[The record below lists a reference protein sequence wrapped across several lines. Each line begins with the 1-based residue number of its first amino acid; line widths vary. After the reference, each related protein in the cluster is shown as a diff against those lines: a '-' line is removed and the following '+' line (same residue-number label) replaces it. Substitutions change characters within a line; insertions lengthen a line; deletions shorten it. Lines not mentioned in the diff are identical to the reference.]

1 LQGEKT
7 MPENYKEL
15 IKRCYQCGTCT
26 GACPSAKIT
35 GTFNPRK
42 IIAYMLL
49 GSTNKMIADDVI
61 WLCTACHACVER
73 CPELVYPAEV
83 LFQLKN
89 AATSSGNFP
98 IGLKE
103 EAMQIYTTGTTV
115 ALSSPIERRRNK
127 LGLPEFP
134 AANVD
139 EIQKI
144 MELTG
149 IDKKLEFNGT
159 TLTEQKTKEDK
170 ESNEEL

>member
-1 LQGEKT
+1 
-7 MPENYKEL
+7 MPEDYEVL

-42 IIAYMLL
+42 LIAYMLL
-49 GSTNKMIADDVI
+49 GSTERVVSDDVI

-89 AATSSGNFP
+89 VATSNGKFP
-98 IGLKE
+98 AGLKE
-103 EAMQIYTTGTTV
+103 EAMQIFTTGTTV
-115 ALSSPIERRRNK
+115 ALSSPIERRRKK

-134 AANVD
+134 EVNVD

-159 TLTEQKTKEDK
+159 TLKEQKD
-170 ESNEEL
+170 EEEEKQ

>member
-1 LQGEKT
+1 
-7 MPENYKEL
+7 MPEDYEVL

-42 IIAYMLL
+42 LIAYMLL
-49 GSTNKMIADDVI
+49 GSIERVVSDDVI

-89 AATSSGNFP
+89 VATSNGKFP
-98 IGLKE
+98 SGLKE
-103 EAMQIYTTGTTV
+103 EAMQIYSTGTTV
-115 ALSSPIERRRNK
+115 ALSAPIERRRKK

-134 AANVD
+134 AVNVD
-139 EIQKI
+139 EVQKI
-144 MELTG
+144 IELTG
-149 IDKKLEFNGT
+149 LDKKLEFNGS
-159 TLTEQKTKEDK
+159 TLKEQKDD
-170 ESNEEL
+170 EEENQ

>member
-1 LQGEKT
+1 
-7 MPENYKEL
+7 
-15 IKRCYQCGTCT
+15 
-26 GACPSAKIT
+26 
-35 GTFNPRK
+35 
-42 IIAYMLL
+42 MLL
-49 GSTNKMIADDVI
+49 GNTDKMVADDVI

-89 AATSSGNFP
+89 IATSNGKFP

-115 ALSSPIERRRNK
+115 AYSSPIERRRKK

-134 AANVD
+134 AVNVD

-149 IDKKLEFNGT
+149 IDKKLEFNGS
-159 TLTEQKTKEDK
+159 TLKEQK
-170 ESNEEL
+170 EEQEETQ

>member
-1 LQGEKT
+1 
-7 MPENYKEL
+7 MPEDYEVL

-26 GACPSAKIT
+26 GSCPSAKIT

-42 IIAYMLL
+42 LIAYMLL
-49 GSTNKMIADDVI
+49 GSIERVVSDDVI

-89 AATSSGNFP
+89 VATSNGKFP
-98 IGLKE
+98 AGLKE

-115 ALSSPIERRRNK
+115 ALSSPIERRRKK
-127 LGLPEFP
+127 LGLPELP
-134 AANVD
+134 AVNVD
-139 EIQKI
+139 EVRKI

-149 IDKKLEFNGT
+149 LDKKLEFNGT
-159 TLTEQKTKEDK
+159 TLKEQKDD
-170 ESNEEL
+170 EEEEQ

>member
-1 LQGEKT
+1 
-7 MPENYKEL
+7 MPENYEEL

-49 GSTNKMIADDVI
+49 GSKNKMISDDVI
-61 WLCTACHACVER
+61 WLCVACHACAER
-73 CPELVYPAEV
+73 CPELVYPSEV

-89 AATSSGNFP
+89 AATAEGNFP
-98 IGLKE
+98 AAVKD
-103 EAMQIYTTGTTV
+103 EALQVYNTGTTV
-115 ALSSPIERRRNK
+115 EPSAPIERRRIK

-134 AANVD
+134 VVNVD

-144 MELTG
+144 MEVTG
-149 IDKKLEFNGT
+149 IDKKLEFNGK
-159 TLTEQKTKEDK
+159 TLKEQK
-170 ESNEEL
+170 NEEEEKQ

>member
-1 LQGEKT
+1 
-7 MPENYKEL
+7 MPEDFEVL

-49 GSTNKMIADDVI
+49 SKTDKMVADDVI

-89 AATSSGNFP
+89 VATTNGKFP
-98 IGLKE
+98 TSLKE

-115 ALSSPIERRRNK
+115 AYSSPIERRRKK

-134 AANVD
+134 AVNVE

-149 IDKKLEFNGT
+149 LDKKLDFNGS
-159 TLTEQKTKEDK
+159 TLKDQEQK
-170 ESNEEL
+170 EEQEETQ

>member
-1 LQGEKT
+1 MT
-7 MPENYKEL
+7 ENYEVL

-42 IIAYMLL
+42 IIAHMLL
-49 GSTNKMIADDVI
+49 GSTDRMIADDVI

-89 AATSSGNFP
+89 VATSNGKFP

-103 EAMQIYTTGTTV
+103 EAIQIYISGTTV
-115 ALSSPIERRRNK
+115 APSSPIERRRTK

-134 AANVD
+134 TVNVD

-159 TLTEQKTKEDK
+159 TLKKI
-170 ESNEEL
+170 EEEEKQ

>member
-1 LQGEKT
+1 
-7 MPENYKEL
+7 
-15 IKRCYQCGTCT
+15 
-26 GACPSAKIT
+26 
-35 GTFNPRK
+35 
-42 IIAYMLL
+42 MLL
-49 GSTNKMIADDVI
+49 GNTDKMVADDVI

-89 AATSSGNFP
+89 VATSNGKFP

-103 EAMQIYTTGTTV
+103 EALQIYTTGTTV
-115 ALSSPIERRRNK
+115 AYSSPIERRRKK

-134 AANVD
+134 AVNVD

-149 IDKKLEFNGT
+149 IDKKLGFNGS
-159 TLTEQKTKEDK
+159 TLKEQK
-170 ESNEEL
+170 EEQEETQ

>member
-1 LQGEKT
+1 
-7 MPENYKEL
+7 MPENYEDL

-42 IIAYMLL
+42 IIAFMLR
-49 GSTNKMIADDVI
+49 GSTDKMVADDVI
-61 WLCTACHACVER
+61 WLCTACHACVQR

-89 AATSSGNFP
+89 VATSNGKFP

-103 EAMQIYTTGTTV
+103 EAIQIYLTGTTV
-115 ALSSPIERRRNK
+115 APSSPIERRRKK

-134 AANVD
+134 AVNVD
-139 EIQKI
+139 EVRKI

-149 IDKKLEFNGT
+149 LDKKLKFNGT
-159 TLTEQKTKEDK
+159 AVKEQKD
-170 ESNEEL
+170 NEEEKQ

>member
-1 LQGEKT
+1 
-7 MPENYKEL
+7 
-15 IKRCYQCGTCT
+15 
-26 GACPSAKIT
+26 
-35 GTFNPRK
+35 
-42 IIAYMLL
+42 MLL
-49 GSTNKMIADDVI
+49 GNTDKMVADDVI

-89 AATSSGNFP
+89 VATSNGKFP

-115 ALSSPIERRRNK
+115 AYSSPIERRRKK

-134 AANVD
+134 AVNVD

-149 IDKKLEFNGT
+149 IDKKLEFNGS
-159 TLTEQKTKEDK
+159 TLKEQKAEQ
-170 ESNEEL
+170 EETQ

>member
-1 LQGEKT
+1 
-7 MPENYKEL
+7 MPEDYEVL

-35 GTFNPRK
+35 GRFNPRK

-49 GSTNKMIADDVI
+49 GNTDKMVADDVI

-89 AATSSGNFP
+89 VATSNGKFP

-115 ALSSPIERRRNK
+115 AYSSPIERRRQK

-134 AANVD
+134 AVNVD

-149 IDKKLEFNGT
+149 IDKKLEFNGS
-159 TLTEQKTKEDK
+159 TLKEQKAEQ
-170 ESNEEL
+170 EETQ